1 MYYVSDSHATREPY
15 YDTPFSERSNKLAI
29 TVPQDDIGGPVYLMQ
44 QILTPGGD
52 QAHYI
57 YLFQLLRQYAARSQT
72 SCELLIK
79 PLVQI
84 VLYSLARL
92 GCLEMFGNTA
102 SSGAQ
107 PSALDILARDD
118 CAEAR
123 VLCLSILKDIAASP
137 SFIQQGLGYVNH
149 GTSWIDMGPVA
160 EQFTDYAS
168 YIGKE
173 EKACLHLLTNIHT
186 LVKKDKHTVEDFL
199 SKEVH
204 DYINSNTANI
214 YGIACYNN
222 YYVYTPQQGMDIL
235 MSFTLDPCVDVAK
248 AAMSLLSSL
257 LALHG
262 DDFLR
267 PLVDCNTCNKLI
279 NAIFYV
285 LGAHTER
292 SRTVQLVADWGLT
305 SNNVYLMQRSYFEG
319 YCAIV
324 TAMAHH
330 LSTLS
335 NATES
340 GLLSTAIVMC
350 YFSSTF
356 ESAIALLDSILLTDY
371 GLTGVVYNKTLEFLH
386 LDGGHSFVYS
396 ILHNVAGLLSSKA
409 KKDAI
414 SFSLS
419 MLKHKECVQDFSRDL
434 PGLFTLVSQQEFST
448 MEAARLFSAASQYGQ
463 NQRLIREF
471 LDSDDEVAHEILN
484 LMNVSTPSR
493 LQPVEQ
499 MGYKFQELD
508 LGWTRPS

>member
-1 MYYVSDSHATREPY
+1 MHYVSDSHATREPY
-15 YDTPFSERSNKLAI
+15 YDTPFSERSNKLTI
-29 TVPQDDIGGPVYLMQ
+29 TVPHDDIGGPVYLMQ

-52 QAHYI
+52 QVHYI
-57 YLFQLLRQYAARSQT
+57 YLFQLLRQYVARSQT
-72 SCELLIK
+72 SCEVLIK

-84 VLYSLARL
+84 ILYSLARL
-92 GCLEMFGNTA
+92 GCLELFGSTT
-102 SSGAQ
+102 SSGVQ
-107 PSALDILARDD
+107 LSALDILARDD

-123 VLCLSILKDIAASP
+123 VLCLSILKDVASSP
-137 SFIQQGLGYVNH
+137 SFIQQGLGYTNC
-149 GTSWIDMGPVA
+149 GTSWIEMGLVA
-160 EQFTDYAS
+160 GQFTDYAS

-173 EKACLHLLTNIHT
+173 EKPCLHLLNSIHT
-186 LVKKDKHTVEDFL
+186 LIKKSKHTVESFL
-199 SKEVH
+199 SKEVY

-214 YGIACYNN
+214 YGVTSYND
-222 YYVYTPQQGMDIL
+222 YHVYTPQQSMDIL
-235 MSFTLDPCVDVAK
+235 MSFTLDPRIDVAK

-257 LALHG
+257 LVLHG

-267 PLVDCNTCNKLI
+267 PLIDCNTCNKLI
-279 NAIFYV
+279 NAMFYV
-285 LGAHTER
+285 LGAHTQG
-292 SRTVQLVADWGLT
+292 SQTVQLITDWGLS

-319 YCAIV
+319 YCTIV

-350 YFSSTF
+350 YFSNTF
-356 ESAIALLDSILLTDY
+356 ESAIALLDSVLLTDY
-371 GLTGVVYNKTLEFLH
+371 GLTSVVYNKTLEFLH

-396 ILHNVAGLLSSKA
+396 ILHNVIGLLNPKA
-409 KKDAI
+409 KKDTI

-419 MLKHKECVQDFSRDL
+419 MLKNRECVQDFSRDL
-434 PGLFTLVSQQEFST
+434 LGLFTLVSQQKFSA

-471 LDSDDEVAHEILN
+471 LDSDDEMAHEILN
-484 LMNVSTPSR
+484 LMNISTSSR

-508 LGWTRPS
+508 LGWTQPS